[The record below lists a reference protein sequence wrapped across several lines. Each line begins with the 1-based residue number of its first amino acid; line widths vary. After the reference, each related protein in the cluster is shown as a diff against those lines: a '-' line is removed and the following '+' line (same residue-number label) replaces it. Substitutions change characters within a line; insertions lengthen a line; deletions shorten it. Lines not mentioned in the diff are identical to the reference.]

1 MTSKNVW
8 CFFSAPEASLHHSLS
23 APQEAACDLTQVKAA
38 QEESQTSEGEAR
50 PSLNSQRVFRGD
62 ERRQAPA
69 SDAQRAAPPSPADES
84 RPWSKS
90 QGPGVPQEMKI
101 P

>member
-38 QEESQTSEGEAR
+38 QEENHTSEGEAGQ
-50 PSLNSQRVFRGD
+50 SLNS
-62 ERRQAPA
+62 
-69 SDAQRAAPPSPADES
+69 
-84 RPWSKS
+84 
-90 QGPGVPQEMKI
+90 
-101 P
+101 